1 MASAPQSPVSGK
13 ASGNPVFLILA
24 GWVASG
30 VALSVWP
37 GWAGPLTFAFVALGW
52 VLAVGVH
59 EFCHA
64 WVAYQGGDHTVVDKG
79 YLTFDPRRYA
89 NLQTTLIWPLIALA
103 LGGIGF
109 PGGAVYLRDDLM
121 RTPLWRSAASL
132 AGPVG
137 TLIVLIVLA
146 ATLDLSVPLQ
156 SHPALLN
163 ALAFLAFLQAT
174 ALVLNLMPV
183 PGFDGYGVI
192 RPFLPAT
199 VRMAVYRFEGLAPLV
214 LLALLFFVPVVSHL
228 FFDLAFSITNLMGI
242 PIECMMAGLD
252 TFQFWR

>member
-1 MASAPQSPVSGK
+1 M
-13 ASGNPVFLILA
+13 
-24 GWVASG
+24 
-30 VALSVWP
+30 ALSVWP

-146 ATLDLSVPLQ
+146 ATLDLSLPLQ

-199 VRMAVYRFEGLAPLV
+199 VRMAVHRFEGLAPLV
-214 LLALLFFVPVVSHL
+214 LLALLFFVPVVSHI
-228 FFDLAFSITNLMGI
+228 FFDLAFDITNLMGI

-252 TFQFWR
+252 TFRFWR